1 MKFKERILI
10 LSFLIGAIVQAGTV
24 SDLID
29 YQLYKDFAMNKG
41 RFQVGATDI
50 KIERKDGSY
59 KTINVPILDFAATDN
74 SGIGTLIDPSYIGGV
89 QHNRGYTAVTYG
101 RGAGHTYKLVDRND
115 KGLLHTPRLAKLV
128 TEVASTN
135 VAEGD
140 LSKLKRK
147 DFLDR
152 YSVLA
157 RVGSG
162 AQFIQGENGK
172 TFVTG
177 AYQFL
182 TGGLIDPNQISG
194 TYTWS
199 QGNTDL
205 IINGRDNAFS
215 GTLDGSALPIY
226 IESGDSGSPLWG
238 FNKHTKQW
246 ELIGFTQ
253 STSGKNSLFTLVNN
267 DIIDKA
273 IAEDTL
279 FFTSK
284 GGEEIVWGKT
294 ENYDTKNP
302 NRGSGIISQGDDN
315 TLKYTGLNPDLHIKD
330 AVGDAL
336 NHGKHIVF
344 SGEDGTIKLEDHVNQ
359 GAGKIWFRGNYTVTS
374 ENKDKTWVGA
384 GLQIDK
390 DKTVLWQ
397 VNGVEG
403 DDLHKIGEGTL
414 HVNGVGVNEG
424 GLNVGDGL
432 VILDQEAD
440 AAGKVQAFN
449 NIDIVSGRATVRLTD
464 DKQVDTSKIRFGFRG
479 GRLDLYGN
487 NITFG
492 DINASD
498 SGAMIVNGNNDK
510 KAVANINTDKFTGKT
525 SIFHG
530 YFGETDKDRVNGEL
544 DVNIGGTS
552 NTEKIFAITGGT
564 NLNGDINLT
573 SGNTTLV
580 LSGARALHAGEKI
593 KNTQLK
599 GDYYFSEF
607 NFKNLNMSNGS
618 DFYGGVYSS
627 INGDINAQGN
637 NKLILGYIAGESKYV
652 YDETQETWDRTA
664 VEKIMTD
671 ENTDGKFNTITTLYN
686 GDINLKNNSSLK
698 VGYTDIK
705 GNINVSGNSTVGINN
720 SVMTGNINSDFNSHV
735 FINNSTL
742 ITNNSNIGNLS
753 VKNTQLV
760 FDDSIDGNGSTFETA
775 SGDTEALF
783 KVNFDNIPKHTTSY
797 SPLLTIGGIGNNGF
811 NLNFNVINTGKDS
824 AYGKMKTVVALDN
837 LTKDEYAR
845 LKLSTNGYTFD
856 FGALRG
862 KVEVISTANKNRDE
876 LINGELVIKVPD
888 ASVGMT
894 KYSASDMGNA
904 GLSNFTAKTSVVK
917 SQKLLLEDSLSHM
930 GKDRFTSGIEYK
942 GNYSDA
948 KYESDKFRE
957 FSQSII
963 NHGVGIEDVSYISN
977 KWSLYK
983 GLAFLY
989 GKSNT
994 DFDGDYSGEIET
1006 YSANVYGK
1014 LLNENGV
1021 YIKGLFG
1028 VNYLEA
1034 SVNDSKENSYSTTLG
1049 TGVGIEKNY
1058 AGLKLEAETNL
1069 NLFYFE
1075 KDNYILKDKSPRE
1088 HRVDTK
1094 ESYVIEINPEVK
1106 VSKNFNFGN
1115 NNNLSVYAGAG
1126 YEYNF
1131 YLNNDGAEITVDGVN
1146 GRTGV
1151 IENGASIKTGLELQV
1166 KNVTLG
1172 AEAKLLE
1179 GSDNSEKI
1187 TGSLKAKI
1195 KF

>member
-1 MKFKERILI
+1 MKIKERILI
-10 LSFLIGAIVQAGTV
+10 LSFLIGTMAQAGTV

-29 YQLYKDFAMNKG
+29 YQLYRDFAMNKG
-41 RFQVGATDI
+41 KFKVGETDI
-50 KIERKDGSY
+50 VIKRKDGTE
-59 KTINVPILDFAATDN
+59 KTIKFKMPDFSSTDS
-74 SGIGTLIDPSYIGGV
+74 SGIGTLYDPSYIGGV
-89 QHNRGYTAVTYG
+89 RHNGGFTKVTYG
-101 RGAGHTYKLVDRND
+101 QKAGHTYRLVDRNNHSSWD
-115 KGLLHTPRLAKLV
+115 AHAPRLSKLV
-128 TEVASTN
+128 TDVAP
-135 VAEGD
+135 
-140 LSKLKRK
+140 SKLKETSSK
-147 DFLDR
+147 PSDYEVF
-152 YSVLA
+152 V

-162 AQFIQGENGK
+162 SQYIQTLDGK
-172 TFVTG
+172 KQWVSG

-182 TGGLIDPNQISG
+182 TGGIIEG
-194 TYTWS
+194 S
-199 QGNTDL
+199 QMNGNWTVGDKGGNFNSA
-205 IINGRDNAFS
+205 INTS
-215 GTLDGSALPIY
+215 PLPIS
-226 IESGDSGSPLWG
+226 IEAGDSGSPLWG
-238 FNKHTKQW
+238 YNKHTKQW
-246 ELIGFTQ
+246 ELVAFGVAISG
-253 STSGKNSLFTLVNN
+253 TSSLYAAVNKEFYEN
-267 DIIDKA
+267 A
-273 IAEDTL
+273 IKEDTL

-284 GGEEIVWGKT
+284 GDEDIVWGKT
-294 ENYDTKNP
+294 GNYNDTKNP
-302 NRGSGIISQGDDN
+302 NRGSGTISQGSDN
-315 TLKYTGLNPDLHIKD
+315 TLEYTGLNPDLHIKD
-330 AVGDAL
+330 AVDGAL

-397 VNGVEG
+397 VNGVK
-403 DDLHKIGEGTL
+403 DDNLHKIGEGTL

-432 VILDQEAD
+432 VILEQETD
-440 AAGKVQAFN
+440 INGKVQAFN

-464 DKQVDTSKIRFGFRG
+464 DKQIDTSKIRFGFRG

-487 NITFG
+487 TITFG

-498 SGAMIVNGNNDK
+498 SGAMIVNGNEDK
-510 KAVANINTDKFTGKT
+510 KAIANINTDKFAGNT

-544 DVNIGGTS
+544 DINIGGTS
-552 NTEKIFAITGGT
+552 STEKVFAITGGT

-573 SGNTTLV
+573 SGNTTLI
-580 LSGARALHAGEKI
+580 LSGARDLHAGENI

-607 NFKNLNMSNGS
+607 NFDNLNMHDGS

-637 NKLILGYIAGESKYV
+637 NNLVLGYISEESKYV

-671 ENTDGKFNTITTLYN
+671 ENTDGKFKTITTLYK
-686 GDINLKNNSSLK
+686 GDINLKNSSSLK
-698 VGYTDIK
+698 IGYTDIK
-705 GNINVSGNSTVGINN
+705 GNINVNGNSTVGINN
-720 SVMTGNINSDFNSHV
+720 SIMTGNINSDSSSQV
-735 FINNSTL
+735 FVNNSTL
-742 ITNNSNIGNLS
+742 TTNGSKIGNLS
-753 VKNTQLV
+753 VKDTQLV
-760 FDDSIDGNGSTFETA
+760 FDDSLNGNGSNIETA
-775 SGDTEALF
+775 SGNAEALF
-783 KVNFDNIPKHTTSY
+783 KVNFDNIPKHSTSY
-797 SPLLTIGGIGNNGF
+797 NPLLTIGGIGNNGF
-811 NLNFNVINTGKDS
+811 RLNFDVMNTGKES
-824 AYGKMKTVVALDN
+824 AYGKMKTVVVLDN
-837 LTKDEYAR
+837 LTKDEYSK
-845 LKLSTNGYTFD
+845 LKLSSNGHTFD

-862 KVEVISTANKNRDE
+862 KVEIISTDKNSRDE
-876 LINGELVIKVPD
+876 LIDGEVVIRIPD
-888 ASVGMT
+888 ASERVT

-904 GLSNFTAKTSVVK
+904 GLSNFAAKTSVVK
-917 SQKLLLEDSLSHM
+917 SQKQLLENSLSHM
-930 GKDRFTSGIEYK
+930 NKDTFTSGIEYK

-963 NHGVGIEDVSYISN
+963 NHGVGIEDVSYLSN

-983 GLAFLY
+983 GLAFIY

-1006 YSANVYGK
+1006 YSGNLYGK

-1021 YIKGLFG
+1021 YVKGLFG
-1028 VNYLEA
+1028 VNYLET
-1034 SVNDSKENSYSTTLG
+1034 SVNDSKEKGYSTTLG
-1049 TGVGIEKNY
+1049 TGLGIERNY

-1075 KDNYILKDKSPRE
+1075 KDSYILKDK
-1088 HRVDTK
+1088 HQKGYRVDTK
-1094 ESYVIEINPEVK
+1094 ESYIMEINPEVK
-1106 VSKNFNFGN
+1106 VSKNFDLGKDS
-1115 NNNLSVYAGAG
+1115 NLSVYAGAG

-1131 YLNNDGAEITVDGVN
+1131 YLNNNGADITVDGVD

-1166 KNVTLG
+1166 KNITLG

-1179 GSDNSEKI
+1179 GSDNSERV
-1187 TGSLKAKI
+1187 TGSLKMKVR
-1195 KF
+1195 F

>member
-1 MKFKERILI
+1 MKLKERILL
-10 LSFLIGAIVQAGTV
+10 LSFLIGSIAQAGTV

-29 YQLYKDFAMNKG
+29 YQLYRDFAMNKG
-41 RFQVGATDI
+41 KFQVGATGI
-50 KIERKDGSY
+50 KVERKDGTF
-59 KTINVPILDFAATDN
+59 KVIDVPMLDFSSTD
-74 SGIGTLIDPSYIGGV
+74 SIGVGTLIDPSYVGGV
-89 QHNRGYTAVTYG
+89 EHNRGYTSVTYG
-101 RGAGHTYKLVDRND
+101 RGAGHTYKLVDRNA
-115 KGLLHTPRLAKLV
+115 KGLLHTPRLNKLV
-128 TEVASTN
+128 TDTAPTKIADVNLNTFN
-135 VAEGD
+135 
-140 LSKLKRK
+140 KK
-147 DFLDR
+147 DFLNR
-152 YSVLA
+152 YSVFV

-162 AQFIQGENGK
+162 TQNIQSDGNK
-172 TFVTG
+172 TNVTG

-182 TGGLIDPNQISG
+182 TGGFLDPNKITGTINWNGAGTDLVFSSRNDAFDDSLSG
-194 TYTWS
+194 T
-199 QGNTDL
+199 
-205 IINGRDNAFS
+205 
-215 GTLDGSALPIY
+215 ALPIH
-226 IESGDSGSPLWG
+226 IEAGDSGSPLWG
-238 FNKHTKQW
+238 FNKHTNQW
-246 ELIGFTQ
+246 ELVGFAQ
-253 STSGKNSLFTLVNN
+253 STSGNNDLYTLVNN
-267 DIIDKA
+267 DWIKNVIN
-273 IAEDTL
+273 EDTL

-284 GGEEIVWGKT
+284 GKEEIIWGKT
-294 ENYDTKNP
+294 GNYNDSSNP
-302 NRGSGIISQGDDN
+302 NRGSGTISQGSDN
-315 TLKYTGLNPDLHIKD
+315 SLEYTGLNPDLSLND
-330 AVGDAL
+330 AVDGAL

-390 DKTVLWQ
+390 DKNVLWQ
-397 VNGVEG
+397 VNGVKG
-403 DDLHKIGEGTL
+403 DNLHKIGEGTL
-414 HVNGVGVNEG
+414 HINGVGVNEG

-440 AAGKVQAFN
+440 ANGKVQAFN

-464 DKQVDTSKIRFGFRG
+464 DKQIDTSKIRFGFRG

-487 NITFG
+487 TIEFG

-498 SGAMIVNGNNDK
+498 SGAMIVNGNADK
-510 KAVANINTDKFTGKT
+510 KAVANINTDKFAGNT

-530 YFGETDKDRVNGEL
+530 HFGESDKDRVNGEL

-552 NTEKIFAITGGT
+552 NVEKVFGITGGT

-580 LSGARALHAGEKI
+580 LSGGRALHAGENI
-593 KNTQLK
+593 KKTQLK

-607 NFKNLNMSNGS
+607 NFENLNMSNGS

-627 INGDINAQGN
+627 INGDINTQGN
-637 NKLILGYIAGESKYV
+637 NKLVLGYIDGESKYI

-671 ENTDGKFNTITTLYN
+671 ENTDGKFKTITTLYK
-686 GDINLKNNSSLK
+686 GDINLQNDSSLK

-705 GNINVSGNSTVGINN
+705 GNINLKENSTVGLNN
-720 SVMTGNINSDFNSHV
+720 SLMTGNINSDSSSHV
-735 FINNSTL
+735 FINNTTL
-742 ITNNSNIGNLS
+742 TTNGSNIGNLS

-760 FDDSIDGNGSTFETA
+760 FDDSLEGEGSTFETA
-775 SGDTEALF
+775 SGNAEALF
-783 KVNFDNIPKHTTSY
+783 KVNFDNIPKYSTSY
-797 SPLLTIGGIGNNGF
+797 NPLLTIGGIGNDGF
-811 NLNFNVINTGKDS
+811 NLNFDVVNTGKES
-824 AYGKMKTVVALDN
+824 AYGKMKTVMVLDN
-837 LTKDEYAR
+837 LTKDEYSR
-845 LKLSTNGYTFD
+845 LKLSSNGHTFD

-862 KVEVISTANKNRDE
+862 KVEVISTDKNNRDE
-876 LINGELVIKVPD
+876 LINGEMVIKVPD
-888 ASVGMT
+888 ASVGVK
-894 KYSASDMGNA
+894 KYTASDMANA
-904 GLSNFTAKTSVVK
+904 GLSNFAAKTSVVK

-930 GKDRFTSGIEYK
+930 NKDSFISGIEYK

-977 KWSLYK
+977 KWNLYK

-1006 YSANVYGK
+1006 YSANIYGK

-1028 VNYLEA
+1028 VNYLET
-1034 SVNDSKENSYSTTLG
+1034 SVNDNKESGYSTTLG

-1058 AGLKLEAETNL
+1058 GGLKLEAETNL

-1075 KDNYILKDKSPRE
+1075 KDSYILKDKSPRDY
-1088 HRVDTK
+1088 RVNTK
-1094 ESYVIEINPEVK
+1094 ESYVMEINPEVK
-1106 VSKNFNFGN
+1106 VSKNFDFG

-1131 YLNNDGAEITVDGVN
+1131 YLNDDGAEITVDGVN

-1166 KNVTLG
+1166 KNITLG
-1172 AEAKLLE
+1172 AEAKLLS
-1179 GSDNSEKI
+1179 GSDNSERV
-1187 TGSLKAKI
+1187 TGTLKAKV